1 MVKRAVD
8 LTCAT
13 VGLLVLSPVM
23 LIVALVIRCAIGR
36 PVLFRQTR
44 PGFLA
49 RPFSLLKFRTM
60 REAKDSRGRLLP
72 DAARL
77 TNTGK
82 WIRRLSLDEL
92 PQLCNVLQGD
102 MSLVGPRP
110 LLMQYLPYFSE
121 KERLRFS
128 VRPGITGLAQVN
140 GRNDLRWDDRI
151 AFDVWYVEN
160 WSLSMDFKILGLTL
174 WRVFR
179 HDGVR
184 VDPGAVMQN
193 LDEERR
199 SRLHG

>member
-1 MVKRAVD
+1 MSTDRMIRTSISLQCGRRLMVKRAVD

-140 GRNDLRWDDRI
+140 GRND
-151 AFDVWYVEN
+151 
-160 WSLSMDFKILGLTL
+160 
-174 WRVFR
+174 
-179 HDGVR
+179 
-184 VDPGAVMQN
+184 
-193 LDEERR
+193 
-199 SRLHG
+199 

>member
-1 MVKRAVD
+1 MVKRAID

-23 LIVALVIRCAIGR
+23 LIVALVIRCTMGR

-49 RPFSLLKFRTM
+49 RPFTVLKFRTM
-60 REAKDSRGRLLP
+60 REAMDSRSRLLP

-77 TNTGK
+77 TSVGN

-92 PQLCNVLQGD
+92 PQLCNVLRGD

-151 AFDVWYVEN
+151 AFDVWYVQN
-160 WSLSMDFKILGLTL
+160 WSLSMDFKILSLTL

-184 VDPGAVMQN
+184 VDPCAVMQN

-199 SRLHG
+199 SRLHV